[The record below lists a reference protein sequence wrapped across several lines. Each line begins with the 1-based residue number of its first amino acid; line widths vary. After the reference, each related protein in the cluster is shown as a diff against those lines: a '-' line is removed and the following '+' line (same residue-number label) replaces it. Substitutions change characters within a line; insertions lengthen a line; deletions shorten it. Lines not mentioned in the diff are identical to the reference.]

1 MVLNFSIS
9 KVTIMK
15 YVFKSVRWILG
26 QIIILLDWLTR
37 PKAPVFTPERK
48 AELAAQTAKLA
59 LYQFR
64 LCPFCVK
71 TRRAIRRL
79 GLDIELRD
87 ARNDPK
93 WNKQLVSEGGKYQVP
108 CLRIS
113 TDDGRVDWMYEST
126 EINRYLEKRF
136 GGAAR

>member
-1 MVLNFSIS
+1 
-9 KVTIMK
+9 MK
-15 YVFKSVRWILG
+15 YVFRAVRWVLG
-26 QIIILLDWLTR
+26 QTILFLDWLTR
-37 PKAPVFTPERK
+37 PAIPEHTPERK
-48 AELAAQTAKLA
+48 AELDAQTANLA

-71 TRRAIRRL
+71 TRRTVRRL

-93 WNKQLVSEGGKYQVP
+93 WNQELISEGGKYQVP

-113 TDDGRVDWMYEST
+113 DGQGQVEWMYESS
-126 EINRYLEKRF
+126 EIMRYLNSRF
-136 GGAAR
+136 GGSGG